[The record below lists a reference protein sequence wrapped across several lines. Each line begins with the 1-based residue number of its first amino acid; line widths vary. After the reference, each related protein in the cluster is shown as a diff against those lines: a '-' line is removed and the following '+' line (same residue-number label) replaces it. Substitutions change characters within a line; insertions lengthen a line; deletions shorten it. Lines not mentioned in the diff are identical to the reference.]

1 MTAKDPTAVFNEL
14 MARIDHPMV
23 VVTTAAGH
31 ARAGCLVGFHCQCGM
46 EPPLYAVWLSKAN
59 HTYRIGA
66 LADTFAVHF
75 LGPDDRELAEL
86 FGTLSGDAS
95 DKFER
100 CTWVPGPDGV
110 PLLDGVENRFVGRRT
125 ALVDPGSDHVCVVL
139 SPVEASTGADGPLW
153 YDEVADLDPGHA
165 AGERQEPA

>member
-14 MARIDHPMV
+14 MALIDHPMV

-66 LADTFAVHF
+66 LEQALTHIMRHKGVWAATGSEI
-75 LGPDDRELAEL
+75 L
-86 FGTLSGDAS
+86 DA
-95 DKFER
+95 
-100 CTWVPGPDGV
+100 W
-110 PLLDGVENRFVGRRT
+110 T
-125 ALVDPGSDHVCVVL
+125 AGQ
-139 SPVEASTGADGPLW
+139 A
-153 YDEVADLDPGHA
+153 
-165 AGERQEPA
+165 